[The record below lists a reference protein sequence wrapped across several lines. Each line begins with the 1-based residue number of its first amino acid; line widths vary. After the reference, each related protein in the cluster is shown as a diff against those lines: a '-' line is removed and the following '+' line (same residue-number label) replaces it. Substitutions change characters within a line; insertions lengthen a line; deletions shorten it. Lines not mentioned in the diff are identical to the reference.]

1 MNLIDRAKNILI
13 TPKTEWEVIKNENL
27 SVAEMFTGYAMI
39 LAAIPAIAGFI
50 GRSLIGVTVPFIGT
64 TFKIPIGSGL
74 VWAVLYYLLSLGGVY
89 VIALI
94 MDALAPQFGA
104 SKNLTASLKVAIFS
118 STAAWI
124 AGIFSILPIL
134 SILSIVGLY
143 SLYLLYLGMKSL
155 KDAQEDKL
163 IGYYVVLLILT
174 IVVYV
179 IVGVIVGAVALSG
192 YAMTGSM

>member
-39 LAAIPAIAGFI
+39 LAAIPAVAGFI

-104 SKNLTASLKVAIFS
+104 SKNLNASLKVAIFS

-124 AGIFSILPIL
+124 AGIFSILPVL

-143 SLYLLYLGMKSL
+143 SLYLLYLGMKIV
-155 KDAQEDKL
+155 KDAPEDKL

-179 IVGVIVGAVALSG
+179 LVGVIVGAVALSG
-192 YAMTGSM
+192 YAMTGTI